1 MLSDIARDPEDTML
15 PWFNEVQAAFFMT
28 GAFALVMLVWFGYL
42 ATEERIRR
50 AGPADLEEPDGKQNA
65 STFKRAYV
73 RWSHSQVDFSAGW
86 ARFWRKAATVLLVV
100 SVIGFL
106 VGTFM
111 E

>member
-73 RWSHSQVDFSAGW
+73 RWSHSQVDFSVGDQ
-86 ARFWRKAATVLLVV
+86 RKPGFRINENWVLGVRC
-100 SVIGFL
+100 SSSR
-106 VGTFM
+106 
-111 E
+111 